1 MKCPFLVY
9 LAFYLCKK
17 GTFITY
23 SNIEKHLKA
32 CWATE
37 NTYSGRYFVK
47 SILVANVPYR
57 SGNSTRL
64 GINLRSNCFQPG
76 YV

>member
-1 MKCPFLVY
+1 M
-9 LAFYLCKK
+9 
-17 GTFITY
+17 
-23 SNIEKHLKA
+23 EKHLQT

-47 SILVANVPYR
+47 SILVAHVPYR

-64 GINLRSNCFQPG
+64 GINLRSNRFQLG
-76 YV
+76 YG